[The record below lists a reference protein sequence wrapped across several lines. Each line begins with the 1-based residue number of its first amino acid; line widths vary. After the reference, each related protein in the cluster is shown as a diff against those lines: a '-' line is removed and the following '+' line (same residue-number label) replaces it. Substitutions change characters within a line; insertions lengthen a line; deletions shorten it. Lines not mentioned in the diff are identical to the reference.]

1 MGDENDTIRKLLY
14 KIGVEANIRYD
25 DEKRKVIIMSTAE
38 YQLHQSWIDSW
49 FTLVGQKGNYSFF
62 HERQRGTGRTHHIAR

>member
-25 DEKRKVIIMSTAE
+25 DENKKVVIISTDDYE
-38 YQLHQSWIDSW
+38 EHQTWIDSW
-49 FTLVGQKGNYSFF
+49 FTCVGQKGRFSFF
-62 HERQRGTGRTHHIAR
+62 RERMRGTGRTHHV